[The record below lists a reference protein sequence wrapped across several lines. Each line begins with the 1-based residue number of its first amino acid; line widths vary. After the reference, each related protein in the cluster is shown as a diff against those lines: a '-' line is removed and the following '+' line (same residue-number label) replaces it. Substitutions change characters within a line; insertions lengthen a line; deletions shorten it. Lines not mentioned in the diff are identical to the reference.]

1 MPLIILLLIL
11 AIPVVE
17 LSILIDIG
25 GEIGALPTVLLC
37 LLTAAVGLSIVRA
50 QGISTLQNLQ
60 GQNVEGQRIGASL
73 VHGFFLAVAG
83 LFLLIPGFVTDII
96 GGLLLIPPLRL
107 WLGRGITGWLM
118 TNRADTIKRNK
129 IIIEGEFWSDGE
141 RVQDVEVLPPED
153 ANTDRHNTDRPK
165 N

>member
-11 AIPVVE
+11 AIPIVE

-50 QGISTLQNLQ
+50 QSLSTFRNLQ
-60 GQNVEGQRIGASL
+60 GQRIGTQM
-73 VHGFFLAVAG
+73 VHALFLALAG
-83 LFLLIPGFVTDII
+83 FFLLIPGFMTDLV
-96 GGLLLIPPLRL
+96 GALLLVPPLRL
-107 WLGRGITGWLM
+107 WLGRGITAWMM
-118 TNRADTIKRNK
+118 TNRSETIRRNN
-129 IIIEGEFWSDGE
+129 IIIEGEFWSDGKP
-141 RVQDVEVLPPED
+141 VEEVEILPPD
-153 ANTDRHNTDRPK
+153 NHNTDRHNTDRPK